1 MRSLLILALIVMT
14 GLMSAPV
21 VAQEQPA
28 VDAMSMSEPH
38 ECCGAREM
46 GAGPSVCAA
55 CLVLPEDWHAAQFG
69 AERRFE
75 FFAARLVQNGRS
87 PLPPLRPPR
96 GVLFS

>member
-55 CLVLPEDWHAAQFG
+55 CLVLPEAGEARLG
-69 AERRFE
+69 RV
-75 FFAARLVQNGRS
+75 ARLVQFV
-87 PLPPLRPPR
+87 PLVRTGAGHSHGPPR
-96 GVLFS
+96 KPPREALFS